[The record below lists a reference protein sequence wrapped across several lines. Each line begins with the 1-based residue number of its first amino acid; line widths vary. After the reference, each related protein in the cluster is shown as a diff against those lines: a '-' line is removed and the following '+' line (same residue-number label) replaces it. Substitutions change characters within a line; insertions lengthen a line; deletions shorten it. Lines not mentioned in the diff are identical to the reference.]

1 MFLVFICLNK
11 TKKDKFEFPFAF
23 SIFDPGVDHLKNSA
37 PSNQNSVVIVCRTIK
52 KMSGFY
58 VWFLFKQEAESA

>member
-37 PSNQNSVVIVCRTIK
+37 YFIPQCFAK
-52 KMSGFY
+52 KYGKSPA
-58 VWFLFKQEAESA
+58 VSKQY